1 MRLPSI
7 GTVFQIS
14 RLWGRADSTSRP
26 FRNICIFEHYTWS
39 HKWWLNQFCYL
50 QCTRKPAKEGHARTM
65 GTQRCPMETHRTDL
79 KTAAAGRRSW
89 STLAGHAS
97 RAQRNSVGV
106 GHRSAGART
115 ARQVSAVPNL
125 PSPFPAL
132 GAGRQAGA
140 HLARAGRGAPS
151 TGETRPGGG
160 FHRCL
165 LHGGKKGGLAVGPT
179 KRGKGTKIIALAVS
193 IESASPHETQLV
205 EGVLGHS
212 FLDTLPARLIGDKA
226 YDSDRLGR
234 DLAERYGIEMIA
246 PHRGERRTPTQDGRP
261 LRRYRRRWR
270 VERLFAW
277 LHHFRRLVIRWEYHV
292 ENFFGMVRLGCMQI
306 LLRYL

>member
-1 MRLPSI
+1 
-7 GTVFQIS
+7 V
-14 RLWGRADSTSRP
+14 
-26 FRNICIFEHYTWS
+26 
-39 HKWWLNQFCYL
+39 
-50 QCTRKPAKEGHARTM
+50 
-65 GTQRCPMETHRTDL
+65 
-79 KTAAAGRRSW
+79 
-89 STLAGHAS
+89 
-97 RAQRNSVGV
+97 
-106 GHRSAGART
+106 
-115 ARQVSAVPNL
+115 
-125 PSPFPAL
+125 
-132 GAGRQAGA
+132 GAGGQTGA
-140 HLARAGRGAPS
+140 HLACAGGTVTGPRATAV
-151 TGETRPGGG
+151 GGG

-179 KRGKGTKIIALAVS
+179 KRGKGTKIIALADDHSLPLAVS
-193 IESASPHETQLV
+193 IESASPHESQLV

-212 FLDTLPARLIGDKA
+212 FLDILPARLIGDKA
-226 YDSDRLGR
+226 YDSDRLDR

-246 PHRGERRTPTQDGRP
+246 PHRAERRVPTQDGRS